1 MNELPPPILAM
12 NIPCQKC
19 SVPDSWYQVKEED
32 RKVSFLFKCHTCS
45 HEWTS
50 FNKINKKK

>member
-19 SVPDSWYQVKEED
+19 AVPDSWYQVKEEG
-32 RKVSFLFKCHTCS
+32 RKISFLFKCHSCS

-50 FNKINKKK
+50 THKKK

>member
-1 MNELPPPILAM
+1 M

-19 SVPDSWYQVKEED
+19 AVPDSWYQVKEEG
-32 RKVSFLFKCHTCS
+32 RKISFLFKCHSCS

-50 FNKINKKK
+50 SHKKK